1 MKSAINFSIIG
12 LLLICSISCG
22 KNKSGNADQAPG
34 EARNTPIVQV
44 ANPQKHEFSGKLQ
57 LTGTAKPNETV
68 KLFAMTSGFLTQ
80 LRADIGDF
88 VKEGQTLALLEN
100 PELQREKQRL
110 EALVHEKGLLFE
122 RLKNTP
128 DLSRTGADL
137 KGKKAIYERLKSV
150 FEKTP
155 HLTSAADVERAQ
167 AEYESAKALLIEETE
182 RAEAE
187 LQSLQAQL
195 QAVVQQINYLT
206 VKAPFSG
213 IVVNRFADRGAVLQ
227 NGLSH
232 SGSMPLFELQSIQ
245 PIRLQMDVPETDAI
259 LVGKGTKTDI
269 VFPELPGGKFSA
281 SVSRIAYGLNETT
294 KTMRAEIDLPNR
306 DLKIRSGMYAKIEI
320 QRGGHREALAVPN
333 EAVGNLKGQ
342 SFVWAVRDGRAKK
355 VEVKTGIRDQKMT
368 EILQADLK
376 TDDLIVVK
384 GKESCSDGA
393 AVETKLL
400 TNQ

>member
-1 MKSAINFSIIG
+1 MKSIQPIVLSI
-12 LLLICSISCG
+12 LFFLTSCG
-22 KNKSGNADQAPG
+22 DKKEESQTISDT
-34 EARNTPIVQV
+34 RNTPIVQV
-44 ANPQKHEFSGKLQ
+44 ANPQTHQFSGTLQ

-68 KLFAMTSGFLTQ
+68 KLYAMTSGFLTR

-88 VKEGQTLALLEN
+88 VKEGQTLAVLEN

-110 EALVHEKGLLFE
+110 EALANEKRLLFE

-128 DLSRTGADL
+128 DLSQTGADL

-167 AEYESAKALLIEETE
+167 AEYESAKALLVEETE
-182 RAEAE
+182 RAEAG
-187 LQSLQAQL
+187 LHSLQAQL
-195 QAVVQQINYLT
+195 EAVVQQIGYLT
-206 VKAPFSG
+206 VKASFSG

-227 NGLSH
+227 SGLSH

-245 PIRLQMDVPETDAI
+245 PIRLQMDVPETDAV
-259 LVGKGTKTDI
+259 LVAKGTKTDI
-269 VFPELPGGKFSA
+269 VFPELPAGKFTA
-281 SVSRIAYGLNETT
+281 SVSRITYGLDETT

-306 DLKIRSGMYAKIEI
+306 DLKIRAGMYAKIQI
-320 QRGGHREALAVPN
+320 RRGGHREALAVPN
-333 EAVGNLKGQ
+333 EAVGNVKGQ
-342 SFVWAVRDGRAKK
+342 SFVWAVREGRTKK
-355 VEVKTGIRDQKMT
+355 VEVKTGIRDEKMT
-368 EILQADLK
+368 EILAADLIAE
-376 TDDLIVVK
+376 DLVVVK

-400 TNQ
+400 INQTSGK